1 MTDETS
7 PALPGVAVPWYQ
19 SAVQKAQM
27 VSAVTGAIALFPK
40 LGTFLGIHT
49 PAEIATWVETIFGFA
64 TLAAP
69 IVGMVWR
76 AASHLQPLTLTKKAA
91 AAATPIPIQTTPPVV
106 VDNSQKETTK

>member
-1 MTDETS
+1 MSDET
-7 PALPGVAVPWYQ
+7 PTPLPGVAVPWYQ

-49 PAEIATWVETIFGFA
+49 PEQIATWVETIFGFA

-76 AASHLQPLTLTKKAA
+76 AASHLQPLTWTKKAA
-91 AAATPIPIQTTPPVV
+91 VAAAPIPIQTTPAVV
-106 VDNSQKETTK
+106 VKDPKEKT